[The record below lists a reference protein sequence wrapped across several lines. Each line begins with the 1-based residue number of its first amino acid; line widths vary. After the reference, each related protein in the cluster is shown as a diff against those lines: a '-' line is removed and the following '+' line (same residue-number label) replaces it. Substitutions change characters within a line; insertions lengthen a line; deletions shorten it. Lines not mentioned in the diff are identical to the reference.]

1 MNGGDRGVSA
11 SSMRRAKDLRNCFT
25 FLIIF
30 KRMWIAGLLFRS
42 ILGWESDFE
51 STANVERHWGRRKEP
66 TTLWGTGQ
74 VLSTVK
80 VTVSINSK
88 LSSY

>member
-51 STANVERHWGRRKEP
+51 STANVERHWGRWKEP